1 MASYQ
6 TIGGGEHD
14 DVVRR
19 PVMPPWSLSARIA
32 ASLGARGLVLL
43 ALARHWV

>member
-6 TIGGGEHD
+6 TIGGGD
-14 DVVRR
+14 NGDVVRR
-19 PVMPPWSLSARIA
+19 PVMPLWSLSARIA
-32 ASLGARGLVLL
+32 ASLGVRGLVLL